1 MLVLISSTVF
11 SGCDVSPE
19 AVAHNTSPNE
29 VPHRVLRQFSAKRC
43 GRPLVELNRNRTE
56 H

>member
-19 AVAHNTSPNE
+19 AVGRNTSPDE
-29 VPHRVLRQFSAKRC
+29 VPHGVLRQSSALRC
-43 GRPLVELNRNRTE
+43 GRLLVESN
-56 H
+56 